1 VTGKLLPT
9 ALYIHRSALETLP
22 PLLRVYEGCASAYLG
37 EIEGA
42 NLIKLHRHSGKVSY
56 LAYPDFESNPH
67 PALLR
72 SSSLIPLRNQPP
84 PRRSS
89 TARNPCSHPIPP
101 LHAKFAKLTQ
111 QEEKH
116 GLLDDTTTIGT
127 RDGWLARLN
136 AAGFALRGHRLVRQ
150 Q

>member
-1 VTGKLLPT
+1 MRSETRSWCSCPFGDKDDPDPCSARRIPGT
-9 ALYIHRSALETLP
+9 PYII
-22 PLLRVYEGCASAYLG
+22 YD
-37 EIEGA
+37 
-42 NLIKLHRHSGKVSY
+42 NHSGKVSY
-56 LAYPDFESNPH
+56 LAYPDFETNPH

-72 SSSLIPLRNQPP
+72 SVKLSIRTREIDCLEYQATANPP
-84 PRRSS
+84 IFHRKESFLAPDHL
-89 TARNPCSHPIPP
+89 NY
-101 LHAKFAKLTQ
+101 AKFTKLTQ